1 MALPTPAHHRLRI
14 LFVDDEQH
22 LREFMRTELPRL
34 GHEVTVCPDSR
45 SAIETLKKATFDA
58 AILDLRMEHDKAGLA
73 VLAALKQVSPD
84 TEAVIMT
91 GYGSTET
98 AVEALR
104 LGAFDY
110 LTKPCKLADIEGL
123 LLRIQEKR
131 KLKNKTAALET
142 RVQAAEGPGGLIGN
156 CPAMLPVQQFIDRIG
171 PTDGRVLI
179 TGETGTGKEVVARA
193 LFTRSK
199 RADMPFIP
207 VNCGALNQNLAE
219 SQLFGHK
226 KGAFTG
232 ADRDHKGYFE
242 VANGGTVFLDELGE
256 LDKNIQVKLLRF
268 LESGEIQR
276 LGESQPITVDVRVIC
291 ATHRDLRQMIADGQF
306 REDLLFRLNM
316 FHVHLP
322 PLRERRPDIPDL
334 ARHLL
339 ARAAKRPVESV
350 AHLLTPDALQV
361 MMDYHW
367 QGNVRELANAMEYA
381 WIMSGGQPITPAQLP
396 QEMCNPRPAALP
408 AAGREASVGPL
419 PGPHAARP
427 SFDPASGYPPSVPFS
442 AAPPAYP
449 SAGLTPGGTKTL
461 ADIEMEYILQVYAKN
476 NYNKQATA
484 GELGISLKTL
494 YNKLHKY
501 EEELRQRAG

>member
-1 MALPTPAHHRLRI
+1 MASPTPAHNRLRI

-34 GHEVTVCPDSR
+34 GHEVTVCPDSKT
-45 SAIETLKKATFDA
+45 AIETLKKATFDA
-58 AILDLRMEHDKAGLA
+58 AILDLRMESEKAGLQ

-110 LTKPCKLADIEGL
+110 LTKPCKLADIEAL

-131 KLKNKTAALET
+131 RLKHKTAALET
-142 RVQAAEGPGGLIGN
+142 RVQAAEGPSGLIGN
-156 CPAMLPVQQFIDRIG
+156 TPAMQPVQQFIDRIG

-199 RADMPFIP
+199 RADMPFVP

-232 ADRDHKGYFE
+232 ADRDHKGFFE

-276 LGESQPITVDVRVIC
+276 LGENTPITVDVRVVC
-291 ATHRDLRQMIADGQF
+291 ATNSDLRQMIADGQF

-316 FHVHLP
+316 FHIHLP
-322 PLRERRPDIPDL
+322 PLRDRKADVPDL

-350 AHLLTPDALQV
+350 AHLLSLDTLQV
-361 MMDYHW
+361 LMDSHW
-367 QGNVRELANAMEYA
+367 QGNVRELANTMEYA

-396 QEMCNPRPAALP
+396 QEMRNPRPATVP
-408 AAGREASVGPL
+408 TSGGREAPVPPAHQGAYAPRSPSD
-419 PGPHAARP
+419 AA
-427 SFDPASGYPPSVPFS
+427 FPASVPFPT
-442 AAPPAYP
+442 ATPA
-449 SAGLTPGGTKTL
+449 GGTKTL
-461 ADIEMEYILQVYAKN
+461 ADIEMEYILQVYAKH
-476 NYNKQATA
+476 NYNKQKTSD
-484 GELGISLKTL
+484 ELGISLKTL

-501 EEELRQRAG
+501 EEDLRQRAG

>member
-1 MALPTPAHHRLRI
+1 
-14 LFVDDEQH
+14 VDDEAH

-34 GHEVTVCPDSR
+34 GHEVTVCPDSKTG
-45 SAIETLKKATFDA
+45 IETVKKGVFDA
-58 AILDLRMEHDKAGLA
+58 AILDMRMEHDKAGLQ

-110 LTKPCKLADIEGL
+110 LTKPCKLTDIEAL

-131 KLKNKTAALET
+131 RLKHKTAALES
-142 RVQAAEGPGGLIGN
+142 RVQAAEGPAGLIGASS
-156 CPAMLPVQQFIDRIG
+156 AMLPVQQFIERIG

-179 TGETGTGKEVVARA
+179 TGETGTGKEVVARS
-193 LFTRSK
+193 LFQKSK
-199 RADMPFIP
+199 RAEMPFVP
-207 VNCGALNQNLAE
+207 VNCGSLNQALAE

-232 ADRDHKGYFE
+232 ADRDHKGFFE

-276 LGESQPITVDVRVIC
+276 LGDSHPILVDVRVIC

-322 PLRERRPDIPDL
+322 PLRDRREDIPDL

-339 ARAAKRPVESV
+339 ARAAKRPVEMV
-350 AHLLTPDALQV
+350 AHLLTMEALQV
-361 MMDYHW
+361 MMHYHW

-381 WIMSGGQPITPAQLP
+381 WIVSGGQPIQPIHLP
-396 QEMCNPRPAALP
+396 HDVRNPRLASVPITMPVATGSHTSPPGLPNFTPPASMHAP
-408 AAGREASVGPL
+408 SSGSATIAFPGPVGHAAGSPTAAS
-419 PGPHAARP
+419 A
-427 SFDPASGYPPSVPFS
+427 
-442 AAPPAYP
+442 
-449 SAGLTPGGTKTL
+449 TPGTVGGKSL
-461 ADIEMEYILQVYAKN
+461 ADVEMEYILQVYAKN
-476 NYNKQATA
+476 NMNKQATA
-484 GELGISLKTL
+484 TELGISLKTL

-501 EEELRQRAG
+501 EEERRMRAG

>member
-1 MALPTPAHHRLRI
+1 VAGSTPAHHRLRI

-34 GHEVTVCPDSR
+34 GHEVTVCPDSK
-45 SAIETLKKATFDA
+45 SAIETLKKASFDA
-58 AILDLRMEHDKAGLA
+58 AILDLRMEHDKAGLQ

-142 RVQAAEGPGGLIGN
+142 RVQNAEGPGLLIGAS
-156 CPAMLPVQQFIDRIG
+156 PAMIPVQRLVDQLA
-171 PTDGRVLI
+171 PTDARVLI
-179 TGETGTGKEVVARA
+179 TGETGTGKDMVARA
-193 LFTRSK
+193 LFLKSK
-199 RADMPFIP
+199 RADMPFVP
-207 VNCGALNQNLAE
+207 VNCGALSGTLVE

-232 ADRDHKGYFE
+232 ADRDHKGFFE
-242 VANGGTVFLDELGE
+242 VANGGTLFLDELGD

-268 LESGEIQR
+268 LEAGEIQR
-276 LGESQPITVDVRVIC
+276 LGDNQPITVDVRVVC
-291 ATHRDLRQMIADGQF
+291 ATNKDLRQLIADGHF
-306 REDLLFRLNM
+306 REDLLYRLNT
-316 FHVHLP
+316 FHIHLP
-322 PLRERRPDIPDL
+322 PLRDRKPDVPDL

-339 ARAAKRPVESV
+339 SRHAKRPVEAV
-350 AHLLTPDALQV
+350 AHLLTTDALQV

-367 QGNVRELANAMEYA
+367 KGNVRELANAMEYA
-381 WIMSGGQPITPAQLP
+381 WIVSGGEPITGAHLP
-396 QEMCNPRPAALP
+396 QDVRNPYPGAGPAA
-408 AAGREASVGPL
+408 VGGL
-419 PGPHAARP
+419 TSAARP
-427 SFDPASGYPPSVPFS
+427 EPATVPFPS
-442 AAPPAYP
+442 PPVGYAGGGAAK
-449 SAGLTPGGTKTL
+449 SL
-461 ADIEMEYILQVYAKN
+461 ADVEMEYILQVYAKN
-476 NYNKQATA
+476 GQNKQATA
-484 GELGISLKTL
+484 TELGISLKTL

-501 EEELRQRAG
+501 EEERRMRAG